1 MVREDPSGD
10 GGFPTPDATVDYQT
24 VSIDVNS
31 VAAFGDLLKATAT
44 NIGNATP
51 GVTELLRDPEGDQL
65 GQYSGSPI
73 GRDPR
78 QERLHAIGVDH
89 SVQMEQMTTLLRNV
103 RTGFENLGSLTHF
116 VLNEF
121 GGQDGINEA
130 ALHDVNVAINQRYP
144 NVLGP
149 QA

>member
-10 GGFPTPDATVDYQT
+10 GGFPAPDATVDYQT

-51 GVTELLRDPEGDQL
+51 GVTELLKDPEGK
-65 GQYSGSPI
+65 YASGSPI

-103 RTGFENLGSLTHF
+103 RTGIENLGSLTHF

-130 ALHDVNVAINQRYP
+130 AIHDVNVAINQRYP

>member
-10 GGFPTPDATVDYQT
+10 GGFPAPDATVDYQT

-51 GVTELLRDPEGDQL
+51 GVTELLKDPEGDQL

-89 SVQMEQMTTLLRNV
+89 SVQIDQMEKLLGSV
-103 RTGFENLGSLTHF
+103 KQGIQNLGSLTHF

>member
-51 GVTELLRDPEGDQL
+51 GVTELLKDPG
-65 GQYSGSPI
+65 GKYASGSPI

-103 RTGFENLGSLTHF
+103 RTGIENLGSLTHF